1 MKKKLLLG
9 LLFSSTLLLS
19 ACYGGDKKDS
29 GGAQGNEEMVYNLIV
44 PQELPTADPSLS
56 TDVISSAAINNIFE
70 GLYRLNPDH
79 ELEPAGAAEMATV
92 SDDGLVYQLKLRED
106 AKWSNGDPVV
116 ADDYVYGWQRSVD
129 PKTQSEYAYLFA
141 PVKNGQAILDEK
153 AKPSDLGIKAVNDH
167 ELEITL
173 EQPTPYFDYLLAF
186 STFYPQNQAV
196 VEKYGKEYLSK
207 SDKGVYNG
215 AFTLEDFDG
224 PGSDTEWTYKKNPN
238 YWDAKNVEL
247 DKISVTA
254 VKEPATA
261 LNLFNDGQADD
272 VILTGELAQQNE
284 KDPAYQVMSEAS
296 TRYLEFNQRKPDSPL
311 NNVNLRKAISYAI
324 DRDALTKQV
333 LKDGSFPSTGIVPKD
348 LSKDP
353 KTNEDFAKESGEWV
367 SYNQDEA
374 KKAWEQAK
382 KELGTDTVSFDLIS
396 SDDDSTKSVTTFIQ
410 NAIQKNLDG
419 VKVNLTPVPF
429 SVRLD
434 RTSAG
439 DFDVVYSGW
448 AADYLDP
455 SNFLDL
461 FVTGNS
467 YNRGQWSNQ
476 KYDELIKAAQTTDA
490 TNPETRWKDFIDAQK
505 VIMDEMGVVPLFQ
518 QSEAHLINQKFTNV
532 VHHPAGAKWDYKWVK
547 VSK

>member
-9 LLFSSTLLLS
+9 LLFSSTLLLT

-29 GGAQGNEEMVYNLIV
+29 TSEQGAGEKVYNLIV
-44 PQELPTADPSLS
+44 PQELPTADPALS
-56 TDVISSAAINNIFE
+56 TDVISSAAINNTFE
-70 GLYRLNPDH
+70 GFYRLNPEH
-79 ELEPAGAAEMATV
+79 ELEPAGATEMAEV
-92 SDDGLVYQLKLRED
+92 SEDGLVYKLKLRED

-116 ADDYVYGWQRSVD
+116 ADDYVYGWQRAVD

-153 AKPSDLGIKAVNDH
+153 AKPEELGIKALNDH
-167 ELEITL
+167 EVEITL
-173 EQPTPYFDYLLAF
+173 EKPVPYFDYLLAF
-186 STFYPQNQAV
+186 PTFFPQNRAV

-207 SDKGVYNG
+207 SDKAVYNG

-238 YWDAKNVEL
+238 YWDAKNVDL

-284 KDPAYQVMSEAS
+284 KNPAYQVMTEAS
-296 TRYLEFNQRKPDSPL
+296 TRYLEFNQRKPESPL
-311 NNVNLRKAISYAI
+311 NNVNLRKAISYSI

-333 LKDGSFPSTGIVPKD
+333 LKDGSFPSTGVVPKD
-348 LSKDP
+348 LAKNP
-353 KTNEDFAKESGEWV
+353 KTGEDFAKESGEWV
-367 SYNQDEA
+367 SYKPEEA

-396 SDDDSTKSVTTFIQ
+396 SDDDSSKAVTTFIQ
-410 NAIQKNLDG
+410 NSIQKNLEG
-419 VKVNLTPVPF
+419 VKVNLAPVPF

-439 DFDVVYSGW
+439 DFDVVYGGW

-476 KYDELIKAAQTTDA
+476 KYDDLIKVTQTTDA
-490 TNPETRWKDFIDAQK
+490 TNPDARWKDFIDAQE
-505 VIMDEMGVVPLFQ
+505 VIMDNMGVVPLFQ
-518 QSEAHLINQKFTNV
+518 QSEAHLINEKFTNV

-547 VSK
+547 VGK